1 MEKLDIHI
9 HTRLP
14 EYSGQ
19 GALKATGVK
28 EMMEY
33 LKVRYLSEKGQ
44 GIVEY
49 ALLLVFVVGIAVV
62 VLNTDLTTSI
72 KAAFTK
78 VTSNLN

>member
-1 MEKLDIHI
+1 M
-9 HTRLP
+9 
-14 EYSGQ
+14 
-19 GALKATGVK
+19 K

>member
-1 MEKLDIHI
+1 M
-9 HTRLP
+9 
-14 EYSGQ
+14 
-19 GALKATGVK
+19 K

-72 KAAFTK
+72 KATFNK
-78 VTSNLN
+78 VTDNLK

>member
-1 MEKLDIHI
+1 M
-9 HTRLP
+9 
-14 EYSGQ
+14 
-19 GALKATGVK
+19 K

-72 KAAFTK
+72 KAAFNK

>member
-1 MEKLDIHI
+1 M
-9 HTRLP
+9 
-14 EYSGQ
+14 
-19 GALKATGVK
+19 K

-44 GIVEY
+44 GLVEY
-49 ALLLVFVVGIAVV
+49 ALLLVFVVGVAVV

-72 KAAFTK
+72 KSAFNK

>member
-1 MEKLDIHI
+1 M
-9 HTRLP
+9 
-14 EYSGQ
+14 
-19 GALKATGVK
+19 K

-44 GIVEY
+44 GLVEY
-49 ALLLVFVVGIAVV
+49 ALLLVFVVGVAVV
-62 VLNTDLTTSI
+62 VLNADLTTSI

>member
-1 MEKLDIHI
+1 M
-9 HTRLP
+9 
-14 EYSGQ
+14 
-19 GALKATGVK
+19 K

-44 GIVEY
+44 GLVEY
-49 ALLLVFVVGIAVV
+49 ALLLVFVVGVAVV

-72 KAAFTK
+72 KAAFNK